1 MEDIISQIDFT
12 KELPGG
18 VEGLL
23 IAGGI
28 VLISTLF
35 IILFLNI
42 KKNKGK
48 VAPIFMGVAGYI
60 IFPILGYNIV
70 ASLIMALPGV
80 RDMYND
86 GVATVSVVL
95 SIVTA
100 VMFTLAR
107 LVVVKVMKINDYT
120 GKGNFYN
127 AGIGI
132 SLGNIV
138 IFGMSLV
145 SLVVW
150 CNAINQEGLQG
161 IFGSLPAEE
170 VTSTWNSIEPLFTYH
185 VAAWFVMALS
195 YAIDILLYASLT
207 WLDGCVAVGKLPK
220 IWHLFGGLMNFAVIL
235 PFDLYDGTKI
245 AGFVVPFVIKFIFMA
260 VVVFIIAKYT
270 GRIDDEEVMKK
281 NIKKMP
287 KIGNLSKL

>member
-1 MEDIISQIDFT
+1 MI
-12 KELPGG
+12 KELPKG
-18 VEGLL
+18 VEGVL

-48 VAPIFMGVAGYI
+48 VVPIFIGAAGYI
-60 IFPILGYNIV
+60 VFPVLGYNIV

-107 LVVVKVMKINDYT
+107 LVVVKVMTINDYT

-138 IFGMSLV
+138 IFGMSLI

-161 IFGSLPAEE
+161 IFSSLPAEE

-235 PFDLYDGTKI
+235 PFDLYEGSNL
-245 AGFVVPFVIKFIFMA
+245 AGVVVPFAVKFVFMA

-270 GRIDDEEVMKK
+270 GRIDDEEVIKK
-281 NIKKMP
+281 NVKKMP